1 MPPRPSPQGRP
12 FCEGG
17 GGGRRESGGAA
28 STAHAPRCLLPTLPP
43 PGAAASVAPLRL
55 RRARA
60 APRPGSTLSRRS
72 PSPASV
78 ASCFPVSEASG
89 ASFSPLPPLPIP
101 VQPSDLLLPGRFT
114 SRSRGAPAPPNL
126 TWAPGRLGASGAR
139 DRARG
144 ACWGGRA
151 PFLLPAGVGVG
162 NGGGGGGGGH
172 CPAGGRAPRTPLLP
186 GSFSGLLC
194 PVCRSAPRLR
204 QELGPIPLPA
214 CVERQGPPPQSVR
227 HCWCG
232 GVWSLLSGF
241 FLKVLY
247 QEIVTAALQCG
258 GRKKKK
264 KAKTTELF

>member
-17 GGGRRESGGAA
+17 GGEGRESGGAA
-28 STAHAPRCLLPTLPP
+28 GTAHAPRCLLPTLPP

-139 DRARG
+139 DRVRG

-214 CVERQGPPPQSVR
+214 CVERQGPPPPPSQSGIAGAVG
-227 HCWCG
+227 CG
-232 GVWSLLSGF
+232 RS
-241 FLKVLY
+241 
-247 QEIVTAALQCG
+247 
-258 GRKKKK
+258 
-264 KAKTTELF
+264 